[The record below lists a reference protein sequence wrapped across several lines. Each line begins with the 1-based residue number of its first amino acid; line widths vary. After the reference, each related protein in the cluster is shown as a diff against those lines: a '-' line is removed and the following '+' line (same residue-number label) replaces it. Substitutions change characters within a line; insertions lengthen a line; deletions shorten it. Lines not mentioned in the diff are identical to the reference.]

1 MYVLKWE
8 IYIYIYVIMSQN
20 ICMWKEIESSYKQ
33 NLHIQYVNGEC
44 VYVSVT
50 IYKYERE
57 MEICASEDL
66 CMWKENILM
75 WEHQNGLYGLLY
87 QMLYLKLY
95 PAFIFQLIC
104 CFHLNASKIALQ
116 PNFLTF

>member
-1 MYVLKWE
+1 
-8 IYIYIYVIMSQN
+8 MSQN

-87 QMLYLKLY
+87 QMLYLSY
-95 PAFIFQLIC
+95 IQ
-104 CFHLNASKIALQ
+104 HLFFNSSAV
-116 PNFLTF
+116 FT